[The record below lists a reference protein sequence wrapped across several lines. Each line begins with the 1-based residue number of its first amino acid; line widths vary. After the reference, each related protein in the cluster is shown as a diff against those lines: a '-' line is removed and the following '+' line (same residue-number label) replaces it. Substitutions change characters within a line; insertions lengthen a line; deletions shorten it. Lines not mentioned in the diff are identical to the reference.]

1 LEIVNRGNLMGKDVK
16 VNLTGL
22 SSDTFMLTS
31 GSGRYDFSRINGNET
46 KSMTYTLRASSSL
59 KSGSYPLNFEINY
72 IDEKGTAV
80 TEKVSLWIPVTGDG
94 GELSVLEI
102 LEITPSST
110 IVTPNES
117 LKVSV
122 KLKNSGEY
130 DASQI
135 KVSADGTTALMPVS
149 QNLYIIQSLKKGETR
164 DITFNFQPQP
174 GSARGS
180 VPITIKAEPLDG
192 GENSAISRAISVF
205 VDSDSTGSDAGKN
218 IPKIIV
224 SSYSSEPTLVKAG
237 EKFTLNMQF
246 LNTHSSKTV
255 RNIKGNFV
263 VTETS
268 NETGSVFSP
277 VESSNTFYIDSISPK
292 DTCDWTLTL
301 YTIPDAKSKTY
312 TVTVSFE
319 YEDDAG
325 NPYKADELIGIPV
338 YQPSRFETSEIVPPA
353 QAFMGQPVFFGFEMY
368 NMGKTDIYNVKLNVE
383 GNFDAQPKSN
393 YFGNFESGRREY
405 FELNIIPIALGE
417 AKGSITFQYETASG
431 EKQELVKEFTMNV
444 TEMTMPVEGAMPV
457 DGKPM
462 DPGME
467 KPQGGGFFKS
477 VWFYVILGVV
487 VVGAVVAI
495 VLVVRRRKKKEE
507 LDF

>member
-1 LEIVNRGNLMGKDVK
+1 
-16 VNLTGL
+16 
-22 SSDTFMLTS
+22 
-31 GSGRYDFSRINGNET
+31 
-46 KSMTYTLRASSSL
+46 
-59 KSGSYPLNFEINY
+59 
-72 IDEKGTAV
+72 
-80 TEKVSLWIPVTGDG
+80 
-94 GELSVLEI
+94 
-102 LEITPSST
+102 
-110 IVTPNES
+110 
-117 LKVSV
+117 
-122 KLKNSGEY
+122 
-130 DASQI
+130 
-135 KVSADGTTALMPVS
+135 
-149 QNLYIIQSLKKGETR
+149 
-164 DITFNFQPQP
+164 
-174 GSARGS
+174 
-180 VPITIKAEPLDG
+180 
-192 GENSAISRAISVF
+192 
-205 VDSDSTGSDAGKN
+205 
-218 IPKIIV
+218 
-224 SSYSSEPTLVKAG
+224 VKAG

-338 YQPSRFETSEIVPPA
+338 YQPSRFETSEIVPPS

-405 FELNIIPIALGE
+405 FELNIIPTALGE